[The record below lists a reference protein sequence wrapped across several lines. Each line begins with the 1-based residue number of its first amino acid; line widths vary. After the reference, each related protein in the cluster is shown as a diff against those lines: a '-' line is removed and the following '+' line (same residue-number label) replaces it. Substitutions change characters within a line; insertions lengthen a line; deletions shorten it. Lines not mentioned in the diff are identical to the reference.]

1 MFSFFKLAARNLLRR
16 KRRSIL
22 TGSMIFIGTL
32 TMVLVLALSYS
43 MEQSVTNAVCGT
55 FTGNIEIHS
64 TAKEKIDVYSGPASG
79 TPLLTGADTICNIV
93 KKQEGV
99 SQVVPH
105 LRFQGIITN
114 GSEYTSATV
123 VAVDPN
129 LEFKAFPKIKLLDG
143 SFISQE
149 DGVVIGT
156 DLAKS
161 IKAKIGQEFYFDTT
175 NSEGQSKRIRVK
187 VQGIFTAEGMS
198 LFLDSNIYMNINT
211 ARKFLDLKS
220 NEASDVIVITKNGVN
235 EKALINKIQSEL
247 TSAGLS
253 LRTDSWRVIA
263 PMFYG
268 IIMAVTV
275 MPQMSLV
282 IILFAVTIGLINTI
296 LMVILERTKEI
307 GMLIAL
313 GTKRKQVLQMF
324 VMEMG
329 ILSAVSSAAAIAVG
343 IVVIQVLSKIGI
355 PAVSSIL
362 QFAFGGERLYFAF
375 NWLHLIISF
384 IGMVI
389 VCMLVTFVAAQK
401 ASKLNPIE
409 ALHIV

>member
-1 MFSFFKLAARNLLRR
+1 VFSFFKLAARNLFRR

-43 MEQSVTNAVCGT
+43 MEQSVTNAVCRT
-55 FTGNIEIHS
+55 FTGNIQIHS
-64 TAKEKIDVYSGPASG
+64 ATKQKIDVYSGPASG
-79 TPLLTGADTICNIV
+79 TPLLTGADTISNIV
-93 KKQEGV
+93 KKEEGV
-99 SQVVPH
+99 SEVVPH

-129 LEFKAFPKIKLLDG
+129 LELKAFPKIKLLEG

-175 NSEGQSKRIRVK
+175 DAEGQSKRILLI
-187 VQGIFTAEGMS
+187 VQGIFTAEGMG
-198 LFLDSNIYMNINT
+198 LFLDSNIYMDITT
-211 ARKFLDLKS
+211 ARKFLDLKLD
-220 NEASDVIVITKNGVN
+220 EATDVIVIAKNGIN
-235 EKALINKIQSEL
+235 EKALIHKIQSEL
-247 TSAGLS
+247 ISAGLS

-263 PMFYG
+263 SMFYG

-275 MPQMSLV
+275 MPQMSLG
-282 IILFAVTIGLINTI
+282 IILFAVTIGLVNTI

-313 GTKRKQVLQMF
+313 GTKRKQILEMF
-324 VMEMG
+324 VIEMG
-329 ILSAVSSAAAIAVG
+329 ILSAVSSAAAIAVSS
-343 IVVIQVLSKIGI
+343 VIILVLSKVGI

-375 NWLHLIISF
+375 NWPPLFISF
-384 IGMVI
+384 IGMVL
-389 VCMLVTFVAAQK
+389 VCMAVTFVAAQK
-401 ASKLNPIE
+401 ASKLKPIE
-409 ALHIV
+409 ALHSV